1 MGRLGN
7 CATAVDALWHHRL
20 VPFEDN
26 LRNRRPVPPAPD
38 PVDPDP
44 RWAAD
49 GARLAARVARAAGP
63 GARDVAHVGP
73 TAVPGLSAV
82 DVVDLQVALHPGV
95 VDDPGAVEAVRAGLD
110 AAGFPRIGAAAVGER
125 RHAGADPGRPVR
137 LVLRPAGS
145 PSWRADLLW
154 RDWLRADAV
163 ARAECREPSVDP
175 RAGQCAVTRRAI
187 TRAEEWAASSGWTPS
202 LEELPGP

>member
-1 MGRLGN
+1 VLDNGGSPADLR
-7 CATAVDALWHHRL
+7 TAVDALWHHRL

-26 LRNRRPVPPAPD
+26 LRHRRPVPPAPD
-38 PVDPDP
+38 PVDPEP

-49 GARLAARVARAAGP
+49 GARLAARAARAAGP
-63 GARDVAHVGP
+63 GVVDVAHVGP

-82 DVVDLQVALHPGV
+82 DVVDLQVGLDPAV
-95 VDDPGAVEAVRAGLD
+95 VDEPGAVEAVRARLD
-110 AAGFPRIGAAAVGER
+110 AAGFPRIGVAAAGEW

-137 LVLRPAGS
+137 LALRAAGS
-145 PSWRADLLW
+145 PAWRAELLW
-154 RDWLRADAV
+154 RDWLRADAA
-163 ARAECREPSVDP
+163 ARSGCRDPSAEL
-175 RAGQCAVTRRAI
+175 RAGGCAI

>member
-1 MGRLGN
+1 M
-7 CATAVDALWHHRL
+7 
-20 VPFEDN
+20 PFEDN
-26 LRNRRPVPPAPD
+26 LRHRRPVPPAPD
-38 PVDPDP
+38 PVDPEP

-63 GARDVAHVGP
+63 GVRDVAHVGP

-82 DVVDLQVALHPGV
+82 DVVDLQVALDPGV
-95 VDDPGAVEAVRAGLD
+95 VDEPGAVEAVRAGLD
-110 AAGFPRIGAAAVGER
+110 AAGFPRIGVAAAGEW

-137 LVLRPAGS
+137 LALRPAGS
-145 PSWRADLLW
+145 PAWRADLLW
-154 RDWLRADAV
+154 RDWLRADGAARSAV
-163 ARAECREPSVDP
+163 PGPVGRAACGEGVP
-175 RAGQCAVTRRAI
+175 I